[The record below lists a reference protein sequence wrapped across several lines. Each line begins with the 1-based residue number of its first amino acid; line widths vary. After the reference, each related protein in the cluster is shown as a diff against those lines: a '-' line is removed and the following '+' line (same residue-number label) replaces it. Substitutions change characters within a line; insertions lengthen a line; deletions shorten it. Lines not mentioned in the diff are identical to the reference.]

1 MISGSK
7 VNNASLQQI
16 SAINGG
22 RILYAEEC
30 GTSVIMLNIVC
41 ISMLFFIFFKF
52 WVEVPFTSTIECT
65 NQSILICLLILVLH
79 RLSFSTM
86 CMNMHMHYRFLKNYF
101 RILSL
106 LTRSFSVRIY
116 LMYSYGDSSF
126 FLYLVLFVFAENSS

>member
-41 ISMLFFIFFKF
+41 ISMLFFIFLKF
-52 WVEVPFTSTIECT
+52 
-65 NQSILICLLILVLH
+65 
-79 RLSFSTM
+79 
-86 CMNMHMHYRFLKNYF
+86 
-101 RILSL
+101 
-106 LTRSFSVRIY
+106 
-116 LMYSYGDSSF
+116 
-126 FLYLVLFVFAENSS
+126 